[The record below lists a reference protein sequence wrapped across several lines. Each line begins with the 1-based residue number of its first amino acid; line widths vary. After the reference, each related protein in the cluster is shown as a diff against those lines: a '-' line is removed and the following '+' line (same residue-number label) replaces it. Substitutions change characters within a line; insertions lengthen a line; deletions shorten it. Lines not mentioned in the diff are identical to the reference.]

1 MRVVWWLCVIAIALP
16 SVAFGQAERGVAATG
31 VVVDSSG
38 GVVPGAAVD
47 LTPASG
53 AGPASRHTTTD
64 SVGNFRFEHAMPGR
78 YVVRAVL
85 DGFDPTTLSL
95 TVGTRAPAPM
105 RLTLVVAGVVQSATV
120 TGSSLEANTS
130 ASGNLD
136 TIAADQATLENL
148 PVFDEDHVAMMS
160 RFLDSSAIGTNGVAL
175 VVDGTEANSVGV
187 SPSAIKE
194 IKINQDPYS
203 AEFSRPGRGRIEVIT
218 KAGSDAFHGTAN
230 VIFRDA
236 SMAAR
241 DPFATEKTP
250 DQKRT
255 FEGYLSGPIGDGK
268 RSSFVASGS
277 RIERDSSAFVH
288 AVGVDGLIQGVI
300 ANPTRETDLSG
311 SVSFQKSDKTTM
323 TFRVS
328 YEADTEA
335 GARAGGLTLP
345 EGAVH
350 IDSGESQVFYTL
362 NTIITDHLLHQTAI
376 RYGQEFDDI
385 KGVSAAPR
393 VVVQDSFIAGGAQQD
408 WLRTEHH
415 GTLTDAFTWT
425 RANHTVKAGVNI
437 PDWSRR
443 RFDDKTNTAG
453 TFYFSNLPQYEA
465 GLPYAFIQQQGNGHQ
480 AFLEKVV
487 GVFAQDEIQVTPQ
500 LTTTVGLRYYW
511 QNYFHDN
518 NNFAPRASVAWAPG
532 GLSRTIVR
540 GGLGLFYDRS
550 GPLVINDLL
559 TSRAGLLKRYVISDP
574 GYPDPLPP
582 GQLLEAQPS
591 NVTELAPDVH
601 IPSTLQYSA
610 GVERQLGRAT
620 TISVT
625 YTGMRGHSLFF
636 SRDVNAPPPPLYDGR
651 LDASLGV
658 FRQIESRGRLTSQ
671 SVQVTFR
678 GRVTRV
684 FNGQLQY
691 SFGRARNN
699 TSGVSWFPA
708 NDYDLSGEW
717 ARADFDREHAFEGLG
732 TFRLGPATQF
742 GVSVSLSTG
751 KPYTMFAGE
760 DLYGNARGT
769 ARPAGIPRNSL
780 IGPGYEGVDLRL
792 ARDFTL
798 HPRSKPNDPWM
809 LTVGLDAFNVLN
821 HTNFTSYVGTV
832 TSPLFG
838 QATAAFP
845 PRRLQLSV
853 RTRF

>member
-1 MRVVWWLCVIAIALP
+1 
-16 SVAFGQAERGVAATG
+16 
-31 VVVDSSG
+31 
-38 GVVPGAAVD
+38 
-47 LTPASG
+47 
-53 AGPASRHTTTD
+53 
-64 SVGNFRFEHAMPGR
+64 
-78 YVVRAVL
+78 
-85 DGFDPTTLSL
+85 
-95 TVGTRAPAPM
+95 
-105 RLTLVVAGVVQSATV
+105 
-120 TGSSLEANTS
+120 
-130 ASGNLD
+130 
-136 TIAADQATLENL
+136 
-148 PVFDEDHVAMMS
+148 
-160 RFLDSSAIGTNGVAL
+160 
-175 VVDGTEANSVGV
+175 
-187 SPSAIKE
+187 
-194 IKINQDPYS
+194 
-203 AEFSRPGRGRIEVIT
+203 
-218 KAGSDAFHGTAN
+218 
-230 VIFRDA
+230 
-236 SMAAR
+236 
-241 DPFATEKTP
+241 
-250 DQKRT
+250 
-255 FEGYLSGPIGDGK
+255 
-268 RSSFVASGS
+268 
-277 RIERDSSAFVH
+277 
-288 AVGVDGLIQGVI
+288 
-300 ANPTRETDLSG
+300 
-311 SVSFQKSDKTTM
+311 
-323 TFRVS
+323 
-328 YEADTEA
+328 
-335 GARAGGLTLP
+335 
-345 EGAVH
+345 
-350 IDSGESQVFYTL
+350 VFYTL

>member
-16 SVAFGQAERGVAATG
+16 SVAFGQAERGVVATG

-47 LTPASG
+47 LTPAASASG
-53 AGPASRHTTTD
+53 TELASRHTTTD
-64 SVGNFRFEHAMPGR
+64 SVGRFRFEHVTPGR

-85 DGFDPTTLSL
+85 EGFDATNLQL
-95 TVGTRAPAPM
+95 TVGTHPPAAM

-120 TGSSLEANTS
+120 TGSSLQADTS

-136 TIAADQATLENL
+136 AIATDQATLENL
-148 PVFDEDHVAMMS
+148 PVFDEDYVGMMS
-160 RFLDSSAIGTNGVAL
+160 RFLDASAIGTNGVAL
-175 VVDGTEANSVGV
+175 VVDGTEATSVGV
-187 SPSAIKE
+187 SPSAIKQ

-277 RIERDSSAFVH
+277 RIEQDTSAFVH
-288 AVGVDGLIQGVI
+288 AAGVDGLIQGVI

-328 YEADTEA
+328 YEADTQA
-335 GARAGGLTLP
+335 GGRAGGLTLP

-362 NTIITDHLLHQTAI
+362 NTIITTTCCTRQRFGTGRSSTTSRASPPPHGSSSRTA
-376 RYGQEFDDI
+376 
-385 KGVSAAPR
+385 SSPAALSR
-393 VVVQDSFIAGGAQQD
+393 TGAA
-408 WLRTEHH
+408 RHH
-415 GTLTDAFTWT
+415 GTLTNAFTWT

-465 GLPYAFIQQQGNGHQ
+465 GLPYTFIQQQGNGHQ

-487 GVFAQDEIQVTPQ
+487 GLFAQDEIQATPQ
-500 LTTTVGLRYYW
+500 LTATVGLRYYW
-511 QNYFHDN
+511 QNYFQDS
-518 NNFAPRASVAWAPG
+518 NNFAPRASTAWAPG

-540 GGLGLFYDRS
+540 GGLGVFYDRS

-582 GQLLEAQPS
+582 GQPLEAQPS
-591 NVTELAPDVH
+591 NVTEW
-601 IPSTLQYSA
+601 
-610 GVERQLGRAT
+610 
-620 TISVT
+620 
-625 YTGMRGHSLFF
+625 
-636 SRDVNAPPPPLYDGR
+636 
-651 LDASLGV
+651 
-658 FRQIESRGRLTSQ
+658 RLTSR
-671 SVQVTFR
+671 SRRRSNTVPASSANWE
-678 GRVTRV
+678 GRPRYRSPIPACGATVCSSRATSMRRCLPCPTVGPTRPSA
-684 FNGQLQY
+684 
-691 SFGRARNN
+691 SFGR
-699 TSGVSWFPA
+699 SS
-708 NDYDLSGEW
+708 
-717 ARADFDREHAFEGLG
+717 
-732 TFRLGPATQF
+732 
-742 GVSVSLSTG
+742 
-751 KPYTMFAGE
+751 
-760 DLYGNARGT
+760 RG
-769 ARPAGIPRNSL
+769 
-780 IGPGYEGVDLRL
+780 
-792 ARDFTL
+792 
-798 HPRSKPNDPWM
+798 
-809 LTVGLDAFNVLN
+809 
-821 HTNFTSYVGTV
+821 
-832 TSPLFG
+832 
-838 QATAAFP
+838 AA
-845 PRRLQLSV
+845 
-853 RTRF
+853 